1 MFAFSALEQTFT
13 IGNIGN
19 IGIFTAQTIQRI
31 AFVLCFYGMN
41 IIWFLFKTVQDGG
54 RILIEGKGESK

>member
-31 AFVLCFYGMN
+31 AFVLCFHDMN
-41 IIWFLFKTVQDGG
+41 IIWFSIKTVQDGG

>member
-31 AFVLCFYGMN
+31 AFVLCFHGMN
-41 IIWFLFKTVQDGG
+41 IIWFLIKTVQDGG
-54 RILIEGKGESK
+54 RIIIEGKGESK